1 MANTGY
7 TRSPKLLKG
16 AIIQFSAPMLVPI
29 PNIIIFQYNPETLS
43 RTLTPFAPLVRER
56 EYDAQGNWTLKP
68 PENEQAKAALQQQ
81 LNMLAQPYDPAE
93 TFSLTLELDATDAL
107 EEPASHPVAV
117 ISGVADRI
125 AALEMLLYP
134 PGESALGGLLNV
146 SLDISIGGGG
156 FSASAGAEAKA
167 AQRKSVPVVL
177 FFWGPG
183 RIVPVRIT
191 SFAVEE
197 QAFSPILYPLR
208 AKVTV
213 GMRVLTEA
221 ELVTIE
227 GAAPESETA
236 SLAIAK
242 ACATFTK
249 VQKELLATANL
260 ANSVESIMGMLP
272 F

>member
-1 MANTGY
+1 MPATGY
-7 TRSPKLLKG
+7 SQSPKLLKG
-16 AIIQFSAPMLVPI
+16 AIIQFSAPMLIPI
-29 PNIIIFQYNPETLS
+29 PNFIIFQYNPETLS
-43 RTLTPFAPLVRER
+43 RSLTPWAPLQRER
-56 EYDAQGNWTLKP
+56 KYSESGEATLAELTP
-68 PENEQAKAALQQQ
+68 QQINALEQ
-81 LNMLAQPYDPAE
+81 PFDPAE
-93 TFSLTLELDATDAL
+93 TFSVTLELDAADAL
-107 EEPASHPVAV
+107 EHPETHPVAF

-134 PGESALGGLLNV
+134 PGDSALGGLLA
-146 SLDISIGGGG
+146 SIDISIGGS
-156 FSASAGAEAKA
+156 FSASASAETKT
-167 AQRKSVPVVL
+167 AQRKTVPVVL

-227 GAAPESETA
+227 GAAGTA
-236 SLAIAK
+236 DSAAVKIAK
-242 ACATFTK
+242 ACYTFTR
-249 VQKELLATANL
+249 VQKEILATANL
-260 ANSVESIMGMLP
+260 ANSAESIMGMLP